1 MTKKHPVHKAPLS
14 ERVPLKTRIGW
25 GFGGLADNYIM
36 NVLNALFLVLYVQYF
51 KMPPMLA
58 GIALAIPRFFDAITD
73 PLIGNI
79 SDNTRTRWGRRRPYI
94 VVGVILSALLLP
106 FFWTPVGLSTVSNP
120 DWWRNIP
127 FIYVVVLGS
136 FYAVTY
142 TLYVVPYTALGYEL
156 TNDYD
161 ERTRVLAWRMY
172 VGLFGSLTI
181 PLIYRLC
188 QLDVFG
194 NEGRGAVIICS
205 GIGILIVVSG
215 LIPALVCKERKDVQ
229 HQETIS
235 FLAAIKATLT
245 NFPFFILLVAYVIII
260 VGLFSSLSLGSF
272 LNIYYICGGN
282 KDFAGVIIAASGMLM
297 ALVAYGSMFMVAAIA
312 KRIGKKSAMITGLS
326 LALAAALC
334 DLLALDPRWPLAQL
348 LTNII
353 AGMGLQGC
361 WLMTSSMV
369 ADVCDEDELKTG
381 LRREGMFGAVNG
393 FALKAALSLTA
404 LIGGFL
410 LQSSGFNIES
420 LDRFKA
426 DTIAQVIA
434 PPRTWE
440 ISDAAFARATATFDQ
455 AGKRFELVANDKSS
469 SDGGSKWLV
478 FWRLFKGE
486 TVYYRWVDFEKDVR
500 TYLAAVQD
508 FSARAD
514 APMQL
519 ELTRYVGQVNAQFF
533 QSMEKQESV
542 SKVIKYQ
549 MVGFRVVGFALAILL
564 FCFYPITRKRAEE
577 TRRILDERKRSMLG
591 GGEE

>member
-1 MTKKHPVHKAPLS
+1 MKKHPIHKAPVTDQ
-14 ERVPLKTRIGW
+14 VPLNVRIGW

-73 PLIGNI
+73 PLVGNI

-94 VVGVILSALLLP
+94 VVGAVLSAFLLP
-106 FFWTPVGLSTVSNP
+106 LFWTPLGLETVTNVE
-120 DWWRNIP
+120 WWRNIP

-136 FYAVTY
+136 VYALTY

-156 TNDYD
+156 TSDYD

-172 VGLFGSLTI
+172 IGLFGSLTI

-194 NEGRGAVIICS
+194 NEAYGALIIS
-205 GIGILIVVSG
+205 VGIGVLIIVSG
-215 LIPALVCKERKDVQ
+215 LIPALVCRERQEVQ
-229 HQETIS
+229 HQETLP
-235 FLAAIKATLT
+235 FFAAVKATMT

-260 VGLFSSLSLGSF
+260 VGLFSSLSLMSF

-297 ALVAYGSMFMVAAIA
+297 ALVAYGSMFLVAAIA

-326 LALAAALC
+326 LALTAAVC

-361 WLMTSSMV
+361 WLMTNSMV

-410 LQSSGFNIES
+410 LQSSGFSIES

-440 ISDAAFARATATFDQ
+440 IADPTFAQATATFDQ
-455 AGKRFELVANDKSS
+455 AGQRFELVADDKSS
-469 SDGGSKWLV
+469 TDGGSKWLV
-478 FWRLFKGE
+478 FWRLLKGE
-486 TVYYRWVDFEKDVR
+486 TVYYRWYDFQQDVQ
-500 TYLAAVQD
+500 TYLVAVQD

-514 APMQL
+514 APMQT
-519 ELTRYVGQVNAQFF
+519 ELTRYVEGLNTQFF

-542 SKVIKYQ
+542 AKVIKYQ
-549 MVGFRVVGFALAILL
+549 MVGFRVVGFSLSILL

-577 TRRILDERKRSMLG
+577 TRRILDERKYL
-591 GGEE
+591 